1 MNTSKLNNFA
11 LEIFQGI
18 KYPEKIFCVDSK
30 GQSIKYKDLQERTRQ
45 LAHGLKT
52 IHNIG
57 PGSRVAIAIDDS
69 VHWPVLF
76 LALILLGANPILL
89 FSNMVGT
96 DIDKIIS
103 TTDADLLITDT
114 EDFVFKTYIELEGC
128 HNWEDNVPCWWG
140 LSSGGTGRHKI
151 IVHNHGSFK
160 KLYELA
166 NEQIKVTSRDVIL
179 CTAKMAFPYGLAQMF
194 WALRNNATLC
204 LITKTPAPSLIF
216 RMIKKHNVT
225 RLNVGPYLLNAMC
238 DCRNRHMLDQVKV
251 VCSGEYLSESLREKV
266 LEQLGCK
273 VYDTYGAT
281 EVWTTI
287 SIQNNP
293 DTKDMGEIL
302 PQIDYKLVD
311 GELYIKHPV
320 QAMMYWKDVQAN
332 QKTFRD
338 GWVATG
344 DIVEVKDNRIR
355 FLGRKD
361 DMIKIKGTFVS
372 MLDLEDTINK
382 CEHVEESL
390 VSVDHSGPVAETYA
404 LVKYRNNHDR
414 LPELRRY
421 LKDVL
426 PSDKIPMKIKKV
438 DKLPR
443 TVNNKL
449 KRHVGI
455 D

>member
-1 MNTSKLNNFA
+1 
-11 LEIFQGI
+11 
-18 KYPEKIFCVDSK
+18 
-30 GQSIKYKDLQERTRQ
+30 
-45 LAHGLKT
+45 
-52 IHNIG
+52 
-57 PGSRVAIAIDDS
+57 
-69 VHWPVLF
+69 
-76 LALILLGANPILL
+76 
-89 FSNMVGT
+89 
-96 DIDKIIS
+96 
-103 TTDADLLITDT
+103 
-114 EDFVFKTYIELEGC
+114 
-128 HNWEDNVPCWWG
+128 
-140 LSSGGTGRHKI
+140 
-151 IVHNHGSFK
+151 
-160 KLYELA
+160 
-166 NEQIKVTSRDVIL
+166 
-179 CTAKMAFPYGLAQMF
+179 
-194 WALRNNATLC
+194 
-204 LITKTPAPSLIF
+204 
-216 RMIKKHNVT
+216 
-225 RLNVGPYLLNAMC
+225 
-238 DCRNRHMLDQVKV
+238 
-251 VCSGEYLSESLREKV
+251 
-266 LEQLGCK
+266 
-273 VYDTYGAT
+273 
-281 EVWTTI
+281 
-287 SIQNNP
+287 
-293 DTKDMGEIL
+293 
-302 PQIDYKLVD
+302 
-311 GELYIKHPV
+311 
-320 QAMMYWKDVQAN
+320 MYWKDGQAN

-426 PSDKIPMKIKKV
+426 PSDKIPMKIKMV